1 MCRPSWQRIH
11 RWEVLLLG
19 RFLFR
24 VGIVGEGDGGGI
36 YHSTAES
43 STAGSFREI
52 ACGWGP
58 GAGWL
63 LEVPTLIEGEGERVL
78 FRGGVVVAVVGG
90 GHCEDG

>member
-1 MCRPSWQRIH
+1 M
-11 RWEVLLLG
+11 LLLG

-24 VGIVGEGDGGGI
+24 VGIVGEGDGGSI
-36 YHSTAES
+36 YHSTAEG
-43 STAGSFREI
+43 STAGSFRGI

-63 LEVPTLIEGEGERVL
+63 FEVPALIEGEGERVL
-78 FRGGVVVAVVGG
+78 FGGRVVVVVMGG